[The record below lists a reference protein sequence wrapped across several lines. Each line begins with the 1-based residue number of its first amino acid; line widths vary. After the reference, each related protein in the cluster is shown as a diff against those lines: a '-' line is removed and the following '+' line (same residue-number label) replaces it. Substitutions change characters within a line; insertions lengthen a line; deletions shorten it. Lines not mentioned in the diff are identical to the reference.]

1 MNKRIVSIVI
11 ISLFIATTAYFLRAN
26 ITLKESARNERIE
39 FDKRMESECVNI
51 RVEIRK
57 DLEEKYR
64 ADIISYQAMI
74 KRLELEKKRMRALEK
89 EIEEL
94 KR

>member
-1 MNKRIVSIVI
+1 
-11 ISLFIATTAYFLRAN
+11 
-26 ITLKESARNERIE
+26 
-39 FDKRMESECVNI
+39 MESECVNI